1 MPYETEATTTA
12 TNESGWQAEWS
23 DWWQG
28 YWSDAPAERAAATEP
43 PPLGFPWRESAH
55 EFDFGGE
62 Q

>member
-1 MPYETEATTTA
+1 MPYETEAPATT
-12 TNESGWQAEWS
+12 ESGWEEDWS

-28 YWSDAPAERAAATEP
+28 YWSDTPAQPPAE
-43 PPLGFPWRESAH
+43 PLARVWRESAH